1 MTAANRVRQP
11 IESKAPRAT
20 ATEAAPKSG
29 NSGRGVRLRRLGVIE
44 GQITHRDSL
53 TAICRSAIP
62 LVVTPGAPAVHQ
74 SLRILPS
81 ALVEAN
87 LQSRGGRLRH
97 WSFARTWPHDQALL
111 PVRLLRGGSL
121 GGNGAQRVCLRAVFV
136 SGRESNGRTEAAAN
150 RIRHP

>member
-1 MTAANRVRQP
+1 MTAANRVRHP

-44 GQITHRDSL
+44 GQITHRDSV

-74 SLRILPS
+74 SLRSLPS

-87 LQSRGGRLRH
+87 LMHVHHQVFGAVAYPSKQILR
-97 WSFARTWPHDQALL
+97 F
-111 PVRLLRGGSL
+111 
-121 GGNGAQRVCLRAVFV
+121 C
-136 SGRESNGRTEAAAN
+136 
-150 RIRHP
+150 RHPVSHLRSTVDR